1 MISGGRLLDQGMY
14 GCVFTPSLACRPGTE
29 QRLGEEVSQALS
41 KLIPAEEAEQEI
53 KIAKRI
59 HRIPFHKQYFVVMDS
74 MCEPAVVQP
83 KERELSRCDILP
95 SDGRGETK
103 DMEEKWE
110 EMRLLR
116 MRYAGKALHVAP
128 FSAGF
133 SLRAFAVHL
142 VAGGALMNLFGVVHR
157 DLHQGNVL
165 VDAHQVPRIIDFN
178 LSFSVRS
185 SKVKASDLSHK
196 YEVSITQESPDST
209 LVNAIAHGESAMSVI
224 QAICF
229 QKPVIQKMVGLLGG
243 SKKERYMEL
252 LAFYRKSNAVR
263 SGDLERW
270 FSLYHRV
277 VDSWAIG
284 AMLVE
289 LIHRLSL
296 WPATASRIQEDVREL
311 IPVLR
316 GICAV
321 QPMARMDCVQAL
333 RRLDPNHIV
342 LRRYGRKWLE
352 IVDKVPT

>member
-41 KLIPAEEAEQEI
+41 KLVPIEEAEQEVE
-53 KIAKRI
+53 IAKRI

-83 KERELSRCDILP
+83 KERELSRCDV
-95 SDGRGETK
+95 
-103 DMEEKWE
+103 MENEKME

-178 LSFSVRS
+178 LSFSTRS
-185 SKVKASDLSHK
+185 FTVKASDLSHK
-196 YEVSITQESPDST
+196 YEVSISQEPPDST

-224 QAICF
+224 HAICF
-229 QKPVIQKMVGLLGG
+229 QKPVIQKMVSLLGG

-252 LAFYRKSNAVR
+252 VAFYRKSKAVR

-270 FSLYHRV
+270 FALYHRV

-296 WPATASRIQEDVREL
+296 WPATAGRIQADVREL

-316 GICAV
+316 GMCAV

-333 RRLDPNHIV
+333 QHLDPNHIV

-352 IVDKVPT
+352 IVNKATT

>member
-1 MISGGRLLDQGMY
+1 MY
-14 GCVFTPSLACRPGTE
+14 GCVFTPSLACQPGTE
-29 QRLGEEVSQALS
+29 QRLGEEVSVALS
-41 KLIPAEEAEQEI
+41 KLIPTEEAEQEFE
-53 KIAKRI
+53 IAKRI

-74 MCEPAVVQP
+74 MCEPAVSQP
-83 KERELSRCDILP
+83 KERELSRCDVLP
-95 SDGRGETK
+95 SEAKEKEETLE
-103 DMEEKWE
+103 D
-110 EMRLLR
+110 MRLLR

-128 FSAGF
+128 FTAGF
-133 SLRAFAVHL
+133 SLRTFAIHL
-142 VAGGALMNLFGVVHR
+142 VAGGALMNLFGLVHR

-165 VDAHQVPRIIDFN
+165 VDSHHVPRIIDFN

-196 YEVSITQESPDST
+196 YEVSITQEPPDST
-209 LVNAIAHGESAMSVI
+209 LVNAIAHGESAISVI

-243 SKKERYMEL
+243 TKKERYMEL
-252 LAFYRKSNAVR
+252 LAFYKKSKAVR

-296 WPATASRIQEDVREL
+296 WPATAGRIQDDVREL

-316 GICAV
+316 DMCAI
-321 QPMARMDCVQAL
+321 QPMTRTDCVQAL

-342 LRRYGRKWLE
+342 IRRYGRKWLE
-352 IVDKVPT
+352 IVDKVRT

>member
-14 GCVFTPSLACRPGTE
+14 GCIFTPSLTCQPGTE
-29 QRLGEEVSQALS
+29 QRLGEEVSHVLS
-41 KLIPAEEAEQEI
+41 KLIPVEEAEHEFE
-53 KIAKRI
+53 IAKRI
-59 HRIPFHKQYFVVMDS
+59 HRIPFHKQYFVVTDS
-74 MCEPAVVQP
+74 LCEPAMVQP
-83 KERELSRCDILP
+83 KERELSQCDIL
-95 SDGRGETK
+95 SSETK
-103 DMEEKWE
+103 AGKAESNKEMD

-116 MRYAGKALHVAP
+116 MRYAGKALHTTP

-142 VAGGALMNLFGVVHR
+142 VAGGALMNLFGLVHR

-165 VDAHQVPRIIDFN
+165 VDSHYVPRIIDFN
-178 LSFSVRS
+178 LSYSVRS

-196 YEVSITQESPDST
+196 YEVSITQEPPDST

-224 QAICF
+224 QAICY

-252 LAFYRKSNAVR
+252 VAFYKKSKAVR

-296 WPATASRIQEDVREL
+296 WPVIASRIQADVQWL

-316 GICAV
+316 EMCVI
-321 QPMARMDCVQAL
+321 QPMTRIDCVQAL

-352 IVDKVPT
+352 IVDKVAT

>member
-41 KLIPAEEAEQEI
+41 KLIPAEEAAQEVE
-53 KIAKRI
+53 IAKRI

-74 MCEPAVVQP
+74 VCEPAVVQP
-83 KERELSRCDILP
+83 KERELARCDVL
-95 SDGRGETK
+95 DGDGKDGE
-103 DMEEKWE
+103 EVEG
-110 EMRLLR
+110 MRLLR

-128 FSAGF
+128 FPPGF
-133 SLRAFAVHL
+133 SLRTFAVHL
-142 VAGGALMNLFGVVHR
+142 VAGGALMNLFGLVHR

-178 LSFSVRS
+178 LSLSVRS
-185 SKVKASDLSHK
+185 PVKASDLSHK
-196 YEVSITQESPDST
+196 YEVSISQEPPDST

-224 QAICF
+224 KAICF
-229 QKPVIQKMVGLLGG
+229 RKSVIQKIVSLLGG
-243 SKKERYMEL
+243 SKQERYMEL
-252 LAFYRKSNAVR
+252 LAFYRKSKAVR

-296 WPATASRIQEDVREL
+296 WPATASRIQADVREL

-316 GICAV
+316 GMCAV

-333 RRLDPNHIV
+333 RRLDPDHIV

-352 IVDKVPT
+352 IVDKASA

>member
-29 QRLGEEVSQALS
+29 QRLGEEVSVALS
-41 KLIPAEEAEQEI
+41 KLIPIEEAEQEFE
-53 KIAKRI
+53 IAKRI

-74 MCEPAVVQP
+74 MCEPAVSQP
-83 KERELSRCDILP
+83 KERELSQCDVLQ
-95 SDGRGETK
+95 SEVEKGRE
-103 DMEEKWE
+103 EEKLA

-128 FSAGF
+128 FSSSF
-133 SLRAFAVHL
+133 RLRSFAVHL
-142 VAGGALMNLFGVVHR
+142 VAAGALMNLFGLVHR

-165 VDAHQVPRIIDFN
+165 VDSHHVPRIIDFN

-196 YEVSITQESPDST
+196 YEVSITQEPPDST

-224 QAICF
+224 RAICF
-229 QKPVIQKMVGLLGG
+229 QKSVVQKMISLLGG

-252 LAFYRKSNAVR
+252 LAFYKKSKTVR

-270 FSLYHRV
+270 FSVYHRV

-284 AMLVE
+284 AILVE

-296 WPATASRIQEDVREL
+296 WPATATRIQDDVREL

-316 GICAV
+316 EMCAI
-321 QPMARMDCVQAL
+321 QPMTRIDCVQAL

-352 IVDKVPT
+352 IVDKVAA

>member
-29 QRLGEEVSQALS
+29 QRLGEEVSVALS
-41 KLIPAEEAEQEI
+41 KLIPVDEAEQEFE
-53 KIAKRI
+53 IAKRI

-74 MCEPAVVQP
+74 MCEPALVQP
-83 KERELSRCDILP
+83 QERNLPRCDVLH
-95 SDGRGETK
+95 SDGKGGKE
-103 DMEEKWE
+103 EEKLD

-128 FSAGF
+128 FTSEF

-142 VAGGALMNLFGVVHR
+142 VAGGALMNLFGLVHR

-165 VDAHQVPRIIDFN
+165 VDTHQVPRIIDFN

-185 SKVKASDLSHK
+185 SKVKASDLSHT
-196 YEVSITQESPDST
+196 YEVSITQEPPDST
-209 LVNAIAHGESAMSVI
+209 LVNAIAHGESAMPVMK
-224 QAICF
+224 AIVF
-229 QKPVIQKMVGLLGG
+229 QKPVIQKIVGLLGG
-243 SKKERYMEL
+243 SKKERYLEL
-252 LAFYRKSNAVR
+252 LAFYRKSKAVR

-296 WPATASRIQEDVREL
+296 WPATASRIQADVREL

-316 GICAV
+316 GMCAV

-333 RRLDPNHIV
+333 RRLDPDHIV

-352 IVDKVPT
+352 IVDKASAPM